1 MVATA
6 REVEL
11 GPQDAG
17 RIAELGRYA
26 ETMRVSLR
34 GFDESDL
41 ATLVADVAGQPVTA
55 DLVRSVVEA
64 TEGNAFFAEEMITH
78 LVDSGLA
85 GAQTLQRGAGVP
97 ARIRDTLGRRLA
109 SLTDDGI
116 NLLLAGSV
124 VGREFDVVVA
134 GAAFALSGIRLVDAA
149 DDGILSGLVSETGPG
164 KLSFSHALVQE
175 AVRERLSYA
184 RAAVIHRSVAESLES
199 LVATR
204 PEIVIELA
212 RHWAAVACVD
222 PSASATAATW
232 AVQAGDF
239 ALAAAAADEAI
250 ARYEEASQLW
260 ASSSHGHT
268 DTLIRLGMALQH
280 RGRADDADERFRQA
294 LLLAR
299 GLGDGRLQARA
310 AIGLGRRYPYWETDS
325 DRTRVLE
332 DALGNLPDDENL
344 LRMSLMGLLV
354 TQLIN
359 GFAVE
364 EAARRDELA
373 EGIAQVLRDPAAD
386 ETVLAALGQTR
397 VYDCIEDPASL
408 RQVAERLVT
417 VAERRND
424 LRSLAIA
431 RFSQALAAIDL
442 GDMDALEKSS
452 RYYDEAAEQLDDP
465 RELSQAATVRSTI
478 AYVEGRYDDAAR
490 LSEEALQFGRASGDY
505 NADLV
510 YYAQGL
516 LRAVDHGQ
524 AAELMP
530 VLLAATEY
538 QTIPTFAA
546 GTILV
551 AAMAGDTALARQRLD
566 AMVAVGPSAFP
577 RGADRIS
584 TTAFLAHACVLVNA
598 VDLAPALR
606 TSLSSERALV
616 VRIGPLIGWW
626 GPIDH
631 HLGLLCNLVGDS
643 EAAADHFRRA
653 IALEESMDARAFLAR
668 SKSALAPVLR
678 QLGRPEEAREL
689 ASQAAAL
696 ADELGAS
703 GLSAEVGANLGR

>member
-1 MVATA
+1 VATA